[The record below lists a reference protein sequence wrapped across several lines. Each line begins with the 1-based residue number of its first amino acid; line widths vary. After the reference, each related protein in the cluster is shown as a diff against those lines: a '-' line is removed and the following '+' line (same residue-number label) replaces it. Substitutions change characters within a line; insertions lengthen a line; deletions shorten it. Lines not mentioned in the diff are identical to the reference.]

1 MADMKRFAMFSTA
14 AAAAALSVTL
24 AAPAAGADA
33 VDDYLAKIPAG
44 QISCDTASKYWT
56 NASDYNSKKQQAL
69 LGASFHPRGA
79 EIRDAVARMD
89 EAIARCGLNGVDNTA
104 NKPAAKPQQAQPAPA
119 PAPQQNQ
126 PAPAPAP
133 APAPKPAPAPAQQS
147 AQGWQVIEIA
157 VIPGKP
163 TVDIPLPAFKVIFR
177 VPDVA
182 KIAGVPMSSF

>member
-1 MADMKRFAMFSTA
+1 MARMKRIAMFS
-14 AAAAALSVTL
+14 AAAALSVTL

-104 NKPAAKPQQAQPAPA
+104 ARPAQPAPAPQQAQPALA

-126 PAPAPAP
+126 PAPAP
-133 APAPKPAPAPAQQS
+133 KPAAAPAQQPS
-147 AQGWQVIEIA
+147 QGWQVIEIA